1 MHTVPLVN
9 EFSQETAMKIF
20 GGSVKTFFFL
30 VISKEAEVRRE
41 GIDISALGTFIK
53 DVPARRRAKSR
64 HTKA

>member
-30 VISKEAEVRRE
+30 VISKEAEVNE
-41 GIDISALGTFIK
+41 GINISALGTFIK